1 MVWLVGLGWGEL
13 GLMNEL
19 TLTQYLLFS
28 NDSLSWRLKTCF
40 QSLECSGSTSV
51 KISIKFSKQKM
62 GLLDS
67 IFKALKSH

>member
-28 NDSLSWRLKTCF
+28 NDSLS
-40 QSLECSGSTSV
+40 
-51 KISIKFSKQKM
+51 
-62 GLLDS
+62 
-67 IFKALKSH
+67 